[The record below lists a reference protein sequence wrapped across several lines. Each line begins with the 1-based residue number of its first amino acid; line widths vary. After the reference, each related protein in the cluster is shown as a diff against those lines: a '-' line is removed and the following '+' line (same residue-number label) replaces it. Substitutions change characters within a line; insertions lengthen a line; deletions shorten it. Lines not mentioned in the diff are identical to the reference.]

1 MIPQT
6 PIRDALEDPLLL
18 GHVIPDKSWVVWRTL
33 LIAAMGEQL
42 LDSERQIFQQFTGR
56 DREPLQRVNE
66 LAVVAGRRGGK
77 TRAMAVLASYLATLC
92 DHSDAL
98 ARGETGVLLCIAQD
112 QRIATKILDF
122 CEADIQNSDILRGLF
137 KARRSDTIELS
148 SNINIEVRP
157 ASFRKLRGPTYIG
170 VIADELAFWYTDSG
184 YANPDIE
191 ILAAVRPGLL
201 TTCGP
206 LIMASSP
213 YAKLGVLWETYR
225 KHYGSDGAPTIL
237 VAKGTT
243 REFNPT
249 IPQSEID
256 RELERDRARNTAELL
271 AEFRS
276 DLESFVSLEVV
287 EACVGGYYEIAPAAA
302 TSYHCFVDCAGG
314 SGNDAFAMAIS
325 HKEGNNIVIDCVR
338 EKRPPFKPSNVI
350 EEFAPLLRT
359 YRINKVVG
367 DRWAGG
373 FPPEAFQRCGIQYE
387 PAKKVKSELY
397 VDLLPLLN
405 SGRITLPR
413 NDRLVA
419 QIVSLERTVTRGSG
433 KENIDHPRDMH
444 DDAATACAG
453 AAMLALTHGN
463 YLDAITKAFAT

>member
-1 MIPQT
+1 
-6 PIRDALEDPLLL
+6 
-18 GHVIPDKSWVVWRTL
+18 
-33 LIAAMGEQL
+33 
-42 LDSERQIFQQFTGR
+42 
-56 DREPLQRVNE
+56 
-66 LAVVAGRRGGK
+66 
-77 TRAMAVLASYLATLC
+77 
-92 DHSDAL
+92 
-98 ARGETGVLLCIAQD
+98 
-112 QRIATKILDF
+112 
-122 CEADIQNSDILRGLF
+122 
-137 KARRSDTIELS
+137 
-148 SNINIEVRP
+148 
-157 ASFRKLRGPTYIG
+157 
-170 VIADELAFWYTDSG
+170 
-184 YANPDIE
+184 
-191 ILAAVRPGLL
+191 VRPGLL
-201 TTCGP
+201 TTRGP
-206 LIMASSP
+206 FIMASSP
-213 YAKLGVLWETYR
+213 YAKLGVLWDTFR
-225 KHYGSDGAPTIL
+225 KHYGANGAPTIL

-243 REFNPT
+243 REFNET

-325 HKEGNNIVIDCVR
+325 HKEGDRIIIDCLR

-350 EEFAPLLRT
+350 EEFTPLLRT

-397 VDLLPLLN
+397 VDLLPMLN

-453 AAMLALTHGN
+453 AAMLALTHLRRDHEGICDVMKSSLGTAN
-463 YLDAITKAFAT
+463 FKMNFAATFLHQLDIGYHDKTSSP

>member
-6 PIRDALEDPLLL
+6 PIRDALADPLLL
-18 GHVIPDKSWVVWRTL
+18 GHVIADDSWLAWRTL
-33 LIAAMGEQL
+33 LIAAMGEPL
-42 LDSERQIFQQFTGR
+42 TDEERIVFKQFTGR
-56 DREPLQRVNE
+56 EREPLKRVNE
-66 LAVVAGRRGGK
+66 LAVIAGRRGGK
-77 TRAMAVLASYLATLC
+77 TRALAVLASYLSTLC
-92 DHSDAL
+92 SHADAL

-112 QRIATKILDF
+112 QRVATKILDF
-122 CEADIQNSDILRGLF
+122 VQADIEGSDILRGLF
-137 KARRSDTIELS
+137 KGRRSDTIELA

-170 VIADELAFWYTDSG
+170 VLADELAFWFTEDTYV
-184 YANPDIE
+184 NPDVE

-201 TTCGP
+201 TTRGP
-206 LIMASSP
+206 LVMASSP
-213 YAKLGVLWETYR
+213 YAKKGVLWDTYR
-225 KHYGSDGAPTIL
+225 KHYGADGASAVL

-243 REFNPT
+243 RDFNST

-287 EACVGGYYEIAPAAA
+287 ESCVGGYYEITPAMT
-302 TSYHCFVDCAGG
+302 TSYHCFVDSAGG
-314 SGNDAFAMAIS
+314 SGKDAFAMAIS
-325 HKEGNNIVIDCVR
+325 HKEGNNIIIDCVR
-338 EKRPPFKPSNVI
+338 EKRPPFKPSEVI
-350 EEFAPLLRT
+350 EEFAPLLRS
-359 YRINKVVG
+359 YRVNKVVG

-373 FPPEAFQRCGIQYE
+373 FPPEAFQRCGIRYE

-419 QIVSLERTVTRGSG
+419 QIVSLERTVVRGSG
-433 KENIDHPRDMH
+433 KETIDHPRDAH
-444 DDAATACAG
+444 DDAATSVAG

-463 YLDAITKAFAT
+463 YLEAITKAFAY

>member
-1 MIPQT
+1 
-6 PIRDALEDPLLL
+6 LLL
-18 GHVIPDKSWVVWRTL
+18 PT
-33 LIAAMGEQL
+33 
-42 LDSERQIFQQFTGR
+42 
-56 DREPLQRVNE
+56 
-66 LAVVAGRRGGK
+66 
-77 TRAMAVLASYLATLC
+77 
-92 DHSDAL
+92 
-98 ARGETGVLLCIAQD
+98 
-112 QRIATKILDF
+112 
-122 CEADIQNSDILRGLF
+122 EAPIDVEI
-137 KARRSDTIELS
+137 S
-148 SNINIEVRP
+148 S
-157 ASFRKLRGPTYIG
+157 A
-170 VIADELAFWYTDSG
+170 
-184 YANPDIE
+184 
-191 ILAAVRPGLL
+191 
-201 TTCGP
+201 
-206 LIMASSP
+206 
-213 YAKLGVLWETYR
+213 
-225 KHYGSDGAPTIL
+225 
-237 VAKGTT
+237 
-243 REFNPT
+243 

-287 EACVGGYYEIAPAAA
+287 EACVGGYYEMAPAAQ
-302 TSYHCFVDCAGG
+302 TSYHGFVDAAGG

-325 HKEGNNIVIDCVR
+325 HREGENIIVDCLR
-338 EKRPPFKPSNVI
+338 ERRPPFRPGDAI
-350 EEFAPLLRT
+350 AEFASVLKN
-359 YRINKVVG
+359 YRISKVVG

-373 FPPEAFQRCGIQYE
+373 FPPEAFQKCGIRYE

-453 AAMLALTHGN
+453 AAMLALSRGN